1 MDSSLSDFRASPS
14 LPLTLFFSNAPPLP
28 PQKRL
33 HQSNKEGKSPPL
45 SKREN
50 PLVTHERN
58 MSAWQ
63 VDGPISPHLT
73 VKWSLR
79 EQRQPD
85 LGSGERRGSRAAA
98 WRRSANLQNAN
109 LFAVVSPS
117 AATVAAS
124 LFPFLVMKN
133 SHGWR
138 SWAVALA
145 NVLIFED
152 EAVFSFWMNH
162 SLHGLLCSHSLLF
175 HFQISDL
182 LSQICPPP
190 QLSHPPPSFFPSS
203 PTVFSALRVPRS
215 DLHLNGNGFLKITGL
230 G

>member
-1 MDSSLSDFRASPS
+1 MRHAELRFSFFLELIPNWWTLACQILKPLHRSLS
-14 LPLTLFFSNAPPLP
+14 LYFSQMPP

-33 HQSNKEGKSPPL
+33 HQSNKGGKSPPL

-63 VDGPISPHLT
+63 ADGPISPHLP

-79 EQRQPD
+79 EQRESD
-85 LGSGERRGSRAAA
+85 LGSGE
-98 WRRSANLQNAN
+98 WRRSRATAWRCSAHFHNAN
-109 LFAVVSPS
+109 LFAVVSLS
-117 AATVAAS
+117 AAAAAAS

-133 SHGWR
+133 SHRWR

-145 NVLIFED
+145 NALIFED

-175 HFQISDL
+175 HF
-182 LSQICPPP
+182 
-190 QLSHPPPSFFPSS
+190 
-203 PTVFSALRVPRS
+203 
-215 DLHLNGNGFLKITGL
+215 
-230 G
+230 